1 MALYTDSI
9 ARILQKRV
17 IFAADLANMTKVDV
31 LYIQDSGRFPKAIL
45 CYGKCCHIH
54 LYKTKSYTWITISI
68 KGSPF
73 QQALIDAIN
82 SLGDSID
89 ITYITYAGTTTLKQV
104 PKLVRQQADGD
115 WRYFK
120 LRI

>member
-1 MALYTDSI
+1 
-9 ARILQKRV
+9 
-17 IFAADLANMTKVDV
+17 MTKVDV
-31 LYIQDSGRFPKAIL
+31 LYVQDSGRFPKAIL
-45 CYGKCCHIH
+45 CYEECCHLH
-54 LYKTKSYTWITISI
+54 LCKTKTYTWIIISI

-73 QQALIDAIN
+73 QQAVMDAIN
-82 SLGDSID
+82 SLVDLID

-104 PKLVRQQADGD
+104 PKLVRQQTDGD

>member
-1 MALYTDSI
+1 MLW
-9 ARILQKRV
+9 RV
-17 IFAADLANMTKVDV
+17 ENLIIFAADLDDMTKVDV
-31 LYIQDSGRFPKAIL
+31 LYVQDSGRFPKAIL
-45 CYGKCCHIH
+45 CHGECCHLH
-54 LYKTKSYTWITISI
+54 LCKTKTYTWITISI

-73 QQALIDAIN
+73 QQAIMDAIN

-89 ITYITYAGTTTLKQV
+89 ITYVTYAGTTTLRQV